1 VWCCQLCLLT
11 SNIWKY
17 FSDLVPHGISVLLQV
32 SWNITSSSIFSVL
45 FALWLDICSKTHL
58 PPTHDWIHSRNDD
71 LPTVEVNVIFH
82 ILGEIGFTSLLSC
95 LRLSFSRSTVSIYVL
110 YKRQQEAVEICS
122 RSPPPRTPADG
133 HWCPM
138 IAPTRTHT
146 SRWTLMPNDSTS
158 KNPHLDFALI

>member
-1 VWCCQLCLLT
+1 VTNPKRWELTQLR
-11 SNIWKY
+11 
-17 FSDLVPHGISVLLQV
+17 GISSTYSFEAEPFQQWGLGTDMMIGLGRVAGYAI
-32 SWNITSSSIFSVL
+32 WF
-45 FALWLDICSKTHL
+45 SKTHL
-58 PPTHDWIHSRNDD
+58 PPTHDWIHSGNDD
-71 LPTVEVNVIFH
+71 LPTVEVNVIFR

-146 SRWTLMPNDSTS
+146 SRWTLMPNDSTN